1 MYVLVDNGMVPFAQ
15 SFHLIITEKHII
27 PFVFFKTM
35 FAFCLRIL
43 HYFKISYLHFIIH
56 VSTFT
61 CVIWL
66 SRNKLREKNLQCNR
80 NKHTFLLQGNDKFIF
95 YTFITICRFCNSFLK
110 NHLIMRNERQL
121 RKILWINSMGGR
133 IWCFS
138 SCRSVASSLRKKVFH
153 SIFFRLLVTGLQLVF
168 QA

>member
-1 MYVLVDNGMVPFAQ
+1 MSLHLPVLFGNQGTNFGKKNF
-15 SFHLIITEKHII
+15 S
-27 PFVFFKTM
+27 
-35 FAFCLRIL
+35 
-43 HYFKISYLHFIIH
+43 
-56 VSTFT
+56 
-61 CVIWL
+61 VIVI
-66 SRNKLREKNLQCNR
+66 N
-80 NKHTFLLQGNDKFIF
+80 TFLLKGNDKFIF

-153 SIFFRLLVTGLQLVF
+153 SIFFRLGATGLQVVF
-168 QA
+168 QV